1 MPISYP
7 NNPQNSTKNRPFAG
21 PVFCYHRSTNKREDA
36 MTEERRLLDMRRDGT
51 LPEFVSRKEEGHTC
65 TCGKAGNCPDCPN
78 RQK

>member
-1 MPISYP
+1 M
-7 NNPQNSTKNRPFAG
+7 A
-21 PVFCYHRSTNKREDA
+21 
-36 MTEERRLLDMRRDGT
+36 EERRLLATGMPLDEIINTCHDMRRDGT